1 MSSSRSCHHPL
12 YQLCQRDGCQVSD
25 DDNDRRLLAAYYP
38 YQIPLA
44 LPSRLPS
51 LTSLMSHPTPMRA
64 IQKDVAARAMLMR
77 YFEDR
82 IVAVR
87 RTLSG
92 IVIIQK
98 SRKEIVHIGHQ

>member
-1 MSSSRSCHHPL
+1 
-12 YQLCQRDGCQVSD
+12 
-25 DDNDRRLLAAYYP
+25 
-38 YQIPLA
+38 
-44 LPSRLPS
+44 
-51 LTSLMSHPTPMRA
+51 MSHPTPMRA